1 MSKLSTL
8 RGDTIDTRDGIS
20 YELVFLPAG
29 KAATCRAGMTI
40 LDAAREAGVY
50 IESSCGGRG
59 TCGKCKVQI
68 ESGTAGPLATEELDH
83 LRQSERETGCRLACR
98 AQPSS
103 DVVVLVPAESL
114 VLGSAARK
122 GFKGSLGAVR
132 AAVTTRRMNGRM
144 SVVRQNGEVID
155 VRPAEGPLLGAA
167 LDVGTTT
174 LALYLCDL
182 STGKLLASAS
192 ASNPQIVFGADIMS
206 RIAYSTGHPGEG
218 VRRMQGRLVQSVN
231 GMIEHLTAGLNMAPS
246 DIVDMSAVGNTVMHH
261 ILLGI
266 ALDGL
271 GLFPFAP
278 LKTSSSDVPARDLG
292 FAIHPKAFVH
302 VLPVEAGFVG
312 ADNVAVLISEE
323 PYRHRSVSLT
333 IDIGTNGELVIG
345 NCDRLLCCSCATGPA
360 LEGAQISAGMQALP
374 GAIDT
379 IHIEP
384 GNGEIRYT
392 VIGAGKGRVP
402 RVKPAGICGSGIIDA
417 VAELLHAGII
427 GSDGA
432 FKRGLVSDRL
442 RQCPGGGKEF
452 VIVPGRD
459 TAHGGD
465 IVITQRDI
473 RQIQLAKAALS
484 TGAELL
490 MREFGV
496 AAVERLIIAGAFGT
510 HLNIDNALAIGLLPD
525 MPRERI
531 VVVGNAAGRGACLAL
546 LNVEKRAEADRI
558 ARWVEHVELAR
569 LPGFQKAFIA
579 ATRFERTTETD
590 R

>member
-1 MSKLSTL
+1 
-8 RGDTIDTRDGIS
+8 
-20 YELVFLPAG
+20 
-29 KAATCRAGMTI
+29 MTI

-59 TCGKCKVQI
+59 TCGKCRVQI
-68 ESGTAGPLATEELDH
+68 ESGRAGPLAAEELDH
-83 LRQSERETGCRLACR
+83 LLQSEREAGYRLACR
-98 AQPSS
+98 AQPES
-103 DVVVLVPAESL
+103 DMVALVPAESL

-122 GFKGSLGAVR
+122 GFKGQLGAAH
-132 AAVTTRRMNGRM
+132 AAVLTRRVNGRM
-144 SVVRQNGEVID
+144 SVVRHDGEIID
-155 VRPAEGPLLGAA
+155 VRSAEGPLLGAA

-182 STGKLLASAS
+182 STGELLASAS
-192 ASNPQIVFGADIMS
+192 VSNPQIVFGADIMS
-206 RIAYSTGHPGEG
+206 RIAYSTSHPGDG

-231 GMIEHLTAGLNMAPS
+231 GMIEHLTAGLNLAPS

-266 ALDGL
+266 APDGL

-278 LKTSSSDVPARDLG
+278 LKVSSSDVPARDLG
-292 FAIHPKAFVH
+292 LIIHPKAFVH

-323 PYRHRSVSLT
+323 PYRHRIVSLT

-345 NCDRLLCCSCATGPA
+345 NRDRLLCCSCATGPA
-360 LEGAQISAGMQALP
+360 LEGAQISAGMRALP

-379 IHIEP
+379 IRIEP
-384 GNGEIRYT
+384 GDGEIRYT
-392 VIGAGKGRVP
+392 VIGSGKGRAP
-402 RVKPAGICGSGIIDA
+402 RVKPDGICGSGIIDA

-432 FKRGLVSDRL
+432 FKRGLVSNRL
-442 RQCPGGGKEF
+442 RPCPGGGKEF
-452 VIVPGRD
+452 VIVRGRD

-496 AAVERLIIAGAFGT
+496 ESVERLVIAGAFGT

-525 MPRERI
+525 MPRDRI
-531 VVVGNAAGRGACLAL
+531 AVVGNAAGRGACLAL
-546 LNVEKRAEADRI
+546 VNVEKRAEADRV

-569 LPGFQKAFIA
+569 LPDFQKAFIA
-579 ATRFERTTETD
+579 ATRFGRTTETD
-590 R
+590 Q